1 VCGRERDASATAI
14 VFPSG
19 EEPARE
25 LIPERTMKTILLFLA
40 VTTMLSQQAS
50 SSVVKKVLPNG
61 LTVLVKEDH
70 SNPIV
75 AINIWFDVGSVNET
89 EQMTGLAHF
98 QEHMV
103 FKGTDTYGVGEIAKT
118 VKAAGGNLNA
128 GTSYSYTMY
137 YIVLPAKSFPLA
149 LAVQADAMMHSTF
162 DEGEF
167 KKERIVVIDEARM
180 YDDTP
185 DAYVFYRTME
195 LGFESHN
202 YRRPIAGYE
211 KVVRKIKRDQLLDFY
226 STYYRPSNAVLVV
239 VGDID
244 ADAALKEIDAVYGKW
259 EDRPAEIYQPP
270 AEKPQQEFRFKEYRG
285 EIENAYLGI
294 GFHIPNIRHED
305 YPALEVLATLL
316 SSGKSSRL
324 FRNVQENKRLVT
336 TINAGVLAEK
346 WPGYFQIFASM
357 PAEKWVGATDAI
369 FDELQAFQKKRCT
382 ADELNKARRQLEKSI
397 YAELETM
404 EGQASNLGYY
414 QLFGDYRLGDS
425 YRTAIKNV
433 TPEEIQGVA
442 KKYFNLRNCSLVA
455 YLPST
460 WSGPDCTKETVEQRL
475 RARLS
480 PAGEVPG
487 AAFAA
492 GESAEVRLDAE
503 TAKAAE
509 RKETVEHEDVKLIT
523 MDNGLRVLV
532 KRRETVPLVTMLT
545 MIQGGTRLESK
556 GKSGLSTLTLRSLLK
571 GTASYSAEEIA
582 RTIEELGGSIETLS
596 SLDVAG
602 VYTSVLSENLDATL
616 PVYREIMRNPLFL
629 PEEIEKEKGKLLEE
643 MAQRHDNP
651 VMYSIDSLFIDV
663 FGEHPYSHPFIGAE
677 DQLKELTPIDCRSW
691 YQSIMVPGNIVLTFV
706 GDITEAK
713 ARKIADALFGDLAPG
728 PIPSPVAAIPQA
740 PARTGMHE
748 MKRKQLKQSMALVG
762 FLAPPMMSSE
772 AISLEVLNGL
782 LTGLGGRLFVEL
794 RDKRSLGYM
803 TGSAFIPLKDKSLF
817 LGYANPTAEGVD
829 EALQVIMD
837 ELMRVA
843 RDGVEDEE
851 IARSK
856 EWLIGSQIMQ
866 LQRNFSQAIAYGTYE
881 SLGFGYGIVD
891 KSPELIRNVTKE
903 DIAEEAARLFQ
914 KDRAVFLKLVP
925 EEAPAEKEGETQ

>member
-1 VCGRERDASATAI
+1 
-14 VFPSG
+14 
-19 EEPARE
+19 
-25 LIPERTMKTILLFLA
+25 MKTILFFLA
-40 VTTMLSQQAS
+40 VTIMFSQQAG

-75 AINIWFDVGSVNET
+75 AVNIWFDVGSVNET

-103 FKGTDTYGVGEIAKT
+103 FKGTETYGVGDIAKT

-137 YIVLPAKSFPLA
+137 YIVLPSKSFPLA

-185 DAYVFYRTME
+185 DAYVYYRTME
-195 LGFESHN
+195 LGFDSHN

-239 VGDID
+239 VGDIEPD
-244 ADAALKEIDAVYGKW
+244 KAFKEVEAVYGKW
-259 EDRPAEIYQPP
+259 EHKPADIYEPP
-270 AEKPQQEFRFKEYRG
+270 AETPQQTFRFKEFRG
-285 EIENAYLGI
+285 EIESAYLGM
-294 GFHIPNIRHED
+294 GFHIPNIKHED

-357 PAEKWVGATDAI
+357 PAEKWEDARDAI
-369 FDELQAFQKKRCT
+369 FDELHAFQKEPCSPE
-382 ADELNKARRQLEKSI
+382 ELIKARRQLEKSI

-414 QLFGDYRLGDS
+414 ELLGDYRLGDW
-425 YRTAIKNV
+425 YREAIKNV
-433 TPEEIQGVA
+433 TPDQITSVA
-442 KKYFNLRNCSLVA
+442 GKYFDLDNCSLVA
-455 YLPST
+455 YLPNT
-460 WSGPDCTKETVEQRL
+460 WSGTGYTKESVEQKL
-475 RARLS
+475 LSRLS
-480 PAGEVPG
+480 PAGAVP
-487 AAFAA
+487 AEAFAA
-492 GESAEVRLDAE
+492 GSTDEVAIDPA
-503 TAKAAE
+503 TAKAAG
-509 RKETVEHEDVKLIT
+509 RAKAVKHGNVKLIT
-523 MDNGLRVLV
+523 MDNGLRILV

-545 MIQGGTRLESK
+545 MLQGGTRLESA
-556 GKSGLSTLTLRSLLK
+556 GKSGLSTLTLRALLK

-582 RTIEELGGSIETLS
+582 RTIEELGGNIETLS
-596 SLDVAG
+596 SFDVAG

-616 PVYREIMRNPLFL
+616 PVYREVVRDPLFL

-643 MAQRHDNP
+643 IAQRHDNP
-651 VMYSIDSLFIDV
+651 IMYSIDSLFIDV
-663 FGEHPYSHPFIGAE
+663 FGNHPYSHPFLGDE
-677 DQLKELTPIDCRSW
+677 DQLKSLTSQDCRNW
-691 YQSIMVPGNIVLTFV
+691 YGSVMVPGNIVLTFV
-706 GDITEAK
+706 GDIPASK
-713 ARKIADALFGDLAPG
+713 AREIAEKLFGDLKPG
-728 PIPSPVAAIPQA
+728 PLPSPAAAIPDA
-740 PARTGMHE
+740 PARTGIRE

-803 TGSAFIPLKDKSLF
+803 AGSAFIPLKDRSIF
-817 LGYANPTAEGVD
+817 LGYANPTADGVD
-829 EALQVIMD
+829 EALKVIMD
-837 ELMRVA
+837 ELTKVS

-856 EWLIGSQIMQ
+856 EWLIGSHFMQ

-881 SLGFGYGIVD
+881 SLGFGYAVID
-891 KSPELIRNVTKE
+891 KSPELIRKVTQK
-903 DIAEEAARLFQ
+903 DISEAASRLFQ
-914 KDRAVFLKLVP
+914 EEKAVLLKLVP
-925 EEAPAEKEGETQ
+925 DEEKSAEKEVEGE